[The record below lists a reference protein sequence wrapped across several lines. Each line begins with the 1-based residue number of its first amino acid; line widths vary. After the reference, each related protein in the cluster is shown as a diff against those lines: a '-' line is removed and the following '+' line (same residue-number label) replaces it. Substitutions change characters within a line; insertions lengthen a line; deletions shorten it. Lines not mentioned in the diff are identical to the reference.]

1 MYTSDDFCFDL
12 YSDMDTVYP
21 VVIQLVAL
29 ENSSHGEAGCPRQSH
44 ATVATVEVTSDG
56 NGWVNSVSILTRRLK
71 YIHII
76 DASHN

>member
-56 NGWVNSVSILTRRLK
+56 NG
-71 YIHII
+71 
-76 DASHN
+76 